1 MSVLAGQHPYFP
13 AGTQQVIKYTLTF
26 WAYGGATNYGTRYR
40 VSSYN
45 TESASYLSARGHAE
59 NISNEYGIAQPEA
72 NGDSNFANAI
82 NSNNDRTWMYG
93 IVGDGLNGFS
103 TDTRKIPNIWYNANT
118 GGGPTFLQMGRIP
131 EYQPS
136 NSNYDFNFSSHI
148 GFGEVE
154 FKFGK
159 LLRAPLLSQGSYY
172 IAPQPATNSYRPA
185 IGTDE
190 YNNKVE
196 SSVTV
201 GSCTSSS
208 CYDAGAIRWVG
219 ALASTTF
226 NLDRINADI
235 DVGDTETLLAYFK
248 GVASYA

>member
-1 MSVLAGQHPYFP
+1 MKTSMSVLAGQHPYFP

-45 TESASYLSARGHAE
+45 TESASYISTRGHAV
-59 NISNEYGIAQPEA
+59 NISNEYGIAQPA
-72 NGDSNFANAI
+72 VGDSGATS
-82 NSNNDRTWMYG
+82 SNYLTWMYG
-93 IVGDGLNGFS
+93 ITGSGSVGWS
-103 TDTRKIPNIWYNANT
+103 TTVKKIPNIWYNANS
-118 GGGPTFLQMGRIP
+118 GGGPTFLQMGKIP
-131 EYQPS
+131 EYQYDS
-136 NSNYDFNFSSHI
+136 NRDFTFSSQI

-154 FKFGK
+154 FRFGK
-159 LLRAPLLSQGSYY
+159 LLRAPLLSNGSYY

-190 YNNKVE
+190 YNDKVE

-219 ALASTTF
+219 ALASTAF
-226 NLDRINADI
+226 NVDRINADI